1 MYITMTSEYC
11 CVKCDYEC
19 SDMSNW
25 TKHINT
31 SKHLGNKNVPEVSN
45 KLPIVCIPCNYT
57 CYKQS
62 LFDKHSKT
70 SKHLGNIKV
79 PEISNKLPI
88 VCIPCNYTC
97 YKQSLLDKHKMT
109 NKHKLCEHPQS
120 HNTVD
125 YSAIIAQLLNQNSE
139 LKNFIIEQAN
149 EHKKDTS
156 DIFNKVIEQAAEH
169 KKETVEIVNKVIDQA
184 AEHKKETLEIVNK
197 VIEQT
202 KTINNNTITNN
213 SKAFN
218 INMYLNEQCKDAMN
232 FSDFING
239 IEVSHEDLENNA
251 QLGFVGGI
259 SKILIDN
266 LKMMNKNERPIHC
279 TDAKRETMYIKDDNK
294 WSKEED
300 DSKLRSAI
308 QEITRKSI
316 CSLIGWKRG
325 NPESDD
331 MDSKFSG
338 RCIVIQQQSMAGF
351 NREVYYPKVIHAIAR
366 EVLIL
371 K

>member
-1 MYITMTSEYC
+1 
-11 CVKCDYEC
+11 
-19 SDMSNW
+19 MS
-25 TKHINT
+25 
-31 SKHLGNKNVPEVSN
+31 
-45 KLPIVCIPCNYT
+45 CNYT
-57 CYKQS
+57 CYAQS
-62 LFDKHSKT
+62 
-70 SKHLGNIKV
+70 V
-79 PEISNKLPI
+79 M
-88 VCIPCNYTC
+88 
-97 YKQSLLDKHKMT
+97 DKHKKT
-109 NKHKLCEHPQS
+109 QKHNSNNLKNDTTLN
-120 HNTVD
+120 HNPHELKQPVD
-125 YSAIIAQLLNQNSE
+125 SELMIIIKNLLSQNSE
-139 LKNFIIEQAN
+139 LKNFIIDQANEHKKDTAEHKKETAEIINKVIEQAN
-149 EHKKDTS
+149 EHKKDTLE
-156 DIFNKVIEQAAEH
+156 IVTKVIEQS
-169 KKETVEIVNKVIDQA
+169 KSIS
-184 AEHKKETLEIVNK
+184 
-197 VIEQT
+197 
-202 KTINNNTITNN
+202 ITNN
-213 SKAFN
+213 TSNKAFN

-266 LKMMNKNERPIHC
+266 LKLMNKNERPIHC

-325 NPESDD
+325 NPDSDD
-331 MDSKFSG
+331 MDSVFSG
-338 RCIVIQQQSMAGF
+338 RCIVIQQQSMAGY

>member
-1 MYITMTSEYC
+1 MVSKYICS
-11 CVKCDYEC
+11 KCDYKC
-19 SDMSNW
+19 GDISNW
-25 TKHINT
+25 EKHTKTKKHTSDNT
-31 SKHLGNKNVPEVSN
+31 NQLIFE
-45 KLPIVCIPCNYT
+45 CISCNYT
-57 CYKQS
+57 CYAQS
-62 LFDKHSKT
+62 
-70 SKHLGNIKV
+70 IM
-79 PEISNKLPI
+79 
-88 VCIPCNYTC
+88 
-97 YKQSLLDKHKMT
+97 DKHKKT
-109 NKHKLCEHPQS
+109 KKHNSKILNNDATIIHELKQP
-120 HNTVD
+120 VD
-125 YSAIIAQLLNQNSE
+125 SELMVIIKSLLSQNSE
-139 LKNFIIEQAN
+139 LKNFI
-149 EHKKDTS
+149 
-156 DIFNKVIEQAAEH
+156 IEQAAEH

-184 AEHKKETLEIVNK
+184 AEHKKETTDIITK

-213 SKAFN
+213 NKAFN

-266 LKMMNKNERPIHC
+266 LKLMNKNERPIHC

-331 MDSKFSG
+331 MDSEFSS

>member
-1 MYITMTSEYC
+1 MISKFFCE
-11 CVKCDYEC
+11 KCDYEC
-19 SDMSNW
+19 GDSSNW
-25 TKHINT
+25 KKHVNT
-31 SKHLGNKNVPEVSN
+31 IKHLGNKKVSEI
-45 KLPIVCIPCNYT
+45 LPMKCEFCNYE
-57 CYKQS
+57 CSKQS
-62 LFDKHSKT
+62 LFEKHLLTKKHLENQKVSEILPMKCESCNYECSKQSLFEKHLLT
-70 SKHLGNIKV
+70 NKHLGNKKV
-79 PEISNKLPI
+79 SKILLESNLQPHG
-88 VCIPCNYTC
+88 P
-97 YKQSLLDKHKMT
+97 
-109 NKHKLCEHPQS
+109 
-120 HNTVD
+120 D
-125 YSAIIAQLLNQNSE
+125 YAMIITQLLNQNSE
-139 LKNFIIEQAN
+139 LKNFIIEQAT
-149 EHKKDTS
+149 EHKNETAE
-156 DIFNKVIEQAAEH
+156 IF
-169 KKETVEIVNKVIDQA
+169 NKVIDQA
-184 AEHKKETLEIVNK
+184 NEHKKETLEIVNK
-197 VIEQT
+197 VIEQS
-202 KTINNNTITNN
+202 KSINNITNN
-213 SKAFN
+213 TSNKAFN

-266 LKMMNKNERPIHC
+266 LKLMNKNERPIHC

-331 MDSKFSG
+331 MDSVFSG
-338 RCIVIQQQSMAGF
+338 RCIVIQQQSMAGY

>member
-1 MYITMTSEYC
+1 MA
-11 CVKCDYEC
+11 
-19 SDMSNW
+19 
-25 TKHINT
+25 TKYFC
-31 SKHLGNKNVPEVSN
+31 KK
-45 KLPIVCIPCNYT
+45 CNYT
-57 CYKQS
+57 SYKFSEWEKHIRTKKHISDNQNQS
-62 LFDKHSKT
+62 TF
-70 SKHLGNIKV
+70 
-79 PEISNKLPI
+79 
-88 VCIPCNYTC
+88 VCAACSYTC
-97 YKQSLLDKHKMT
+97 YIKSVMDKHNTTK
-109 NKHKLCEHPQS
+109 KH
-120 HNTVD
+120 
-125 YSAIIAQLLNQNSE
+125 IIKCAEPTSTQIPVPDQKDSEFMIILKELLTQNSDF
-139 LKNFIIEQAN
+139 KNFIIEQAN
-149 EHKKDTS
+149 EHKKETT
-156 DIFNKVIEQAAEH
+156 DIIAKVIEQV
-169 KKETVEIVNKVIDQA
+169 KPVN
-184 AEHKKETLEIVNK
+184 
-197 VIEQT
+197 QT
-202 KTINNNTITNN
+202 TINNNTSN
-213 SKAFN
+213 KAFN
-218 INMYLNEQCKDAMN
+218 INLFLNEQCKDAMN

-266 LKMMNKNERPIHC
+266 LKLMNKNERPIHC
-279 TDAKRETMYIKDDNK
+279 TDVKRETMYIKDDNK
-294 WSKEED
+294 WTKEED

-338 RCIVIQQQSMAGF
+338 RCIVIQQQSMAGY

>member
-1 MYITMTSEYC
+1 MDKHNTT
-11 CVKCDYEC
+11 K
-19 SDMSNW
+19 
-25 TKHINT
+25 KHIIKCAEPT
-31 SKHLGNKNVPEVSN
+31 STQIPVPDQKDSEFMIIL
-45 KLPIVCIPCNYT
+45 K
-57 CYKQS
+57 
-62 LFDKHSKT
+62 
-70 SKHLGNIKV
+70 
-79 PEISNKLPI
+79 E
-88 VCIPCNYTC
+88 
-97 YKQSLLDKHKMT
+97 LLT
-109 NKHKLCEHPQS
+109 
-120 HNTVD
+120 
-125 YSAIIAQLLNQNSE
+125 QNSDF
-139 LKNFIIEQAN
+139 KNFIIEQAN
-149 EHKKDTS
+149 EHKKETT
-156 DIFNKVIEQAAEH
+156 DIIAKVIEQV
-169 KKETVEIVNKVIDQA
+169 KPVN
-184 AEHKKETLEIVNK
+184 
-197 VIEQT
+197 QT
-202 KTINNNTITNN
+202 TINNNTSN
-213 SKAFN
+213 KAFN
-218 INMYLNEQCKDAMN
+218 INLFLNEQCKDAMN

-266 LKMMNKNERPIHC
+266 LKLMNKNERPIHC
-279 TDAKRETMYIKDDNK
+279 TDVKRETMYIKDDNK
-294 WSKEED
+294 WTKEED

-338 RCIVIQQQSMAGF
+338 RCIVIQQQSMAGY

>member
-1 MYITMTSEYC
+1 MTSKFFCE
-11 CVKCDYEC
+11 KCDYEC
-19 SDMSNW
+19 GDSSNW
-25 TKHINT
+25 KKHVNT
-31 SKHLGNKNVPEVSN
+31 IKHLGNKKVSEL
-45 KLPIVCIPCNYT
+45 LPLKCESCNYE
-57 CYKQS
+57 CSKQS
-62 LFDKHSKT
+62 LFEKHLLTKKHLENQKVSKLLPLKCESCNYECSKQSLFEKHLLT
-70 SKHLGNIKV
+70 KKHLGNKKV
-79 PEISNKLPI
+79 SKILPEHDSKPSGLD
-88 VCIPCNYTC
+88 YT
-97 YKQSLLDKHKMT
+97 M
-109 NKHKLCEHPQS
+109 
-120 HNTVD
+120 
-125 YSAIIAQLLNQNSE
+125 IITQLLNQNSE

-149 EHKKDTS
+149 EHKKETAE
-156 DIFNKVIEQAAEH
+156 IFNKVIEQTNEH
-169 KKETVEIVNKVIDQA
+169 KKETVEIVN
-184 AEHKKETLEIVNK
+184 EHKKETLEIVNK

-202 KTINNNTITNN
+202 KIINNNTINNN

-251 QLGFVGGI
+251 QLGFVGGV

-266 LKMMNKNERPIHC
+266 LKMMNRNERPIHC
-279 TDAKRETMYIKDDNK
+279 TDVKRETMYIKDDNK
-294 WSKEED
+294 WTKEEN

-316 CSLIGWKRG
+316 SSLMAWKRG

-331 MDSKFSG
+331 MDSAFSG
-338 RCIVIQQQSMAGF
+338 RCIVIQQQSMAGY

-366 EVLIL
+366 EVFVS